1 MRIIAA
7 FVLLFAAMS
16 AVAADSFVTTKGEAT
31 IEVRPDFVRIQ
42 IELLAV
48 GPHLDDIKADVDGR
62 TERVLAAASKLAVAA
77 VDIESSGAQVEREY
91 ETDRNGNDTL
101 RGYRVSRDITVK
113 LRAIDRYEEFAQAL
127 VDSGVDEVADV
138 QGGVDDRTALKQRA
152 LVAAA
157 ANAKSKAQAIAGE
170 LGIALGAPLEVGEEK
185 LWFNQSLVQRA
196 NDGYGEIVVTANL
209 QRSAAGM
216 VSGTPVTLVFRPSN
230 FKVDA
235 VVWVRFRIEPAK
247 AGQQ

>member
-1 MRIIAA
+1 MRAIVALA
-7 FVLLFAAMS
+7 LLFAAMS
-16 AVAADSFVTTKGEAT
+16 AAAADSFVTTKGEAT
-31 IEVRPDFVRIQ
+31 VEVRPDFARIQ

-48 GPHLDDIKADVDGR
+48 GPDLDKIKADVDDR
-62 TERVLAAASKLAVAA
+62 TVRVLSAAAKLAVAGA
-77 VDIESSGAQVEREY
+77 DIDSTGVQVEREY
-91 ETDRNGNDTL
+91 ESDRNGNDTL

-152 LVAAA
+152 LVAAS
-157 ANAKSKAQAIAGE
+157 ANAKSKARAIADE
-170 LGIALGAPLEVGEEK
+170 LGIALGAPIEVGEEK
-185 LWFNQSLVQRA
+185 LWFNQSLVQRT
-196 NDGYGEIVVTANL
+196 NDAYGEIVVTASR
-209 QRSAAGM
+209 QRAAAGA

-247 AGQQ
+247 P

>member
-1 MRIIAA
+1 MRVIAA

-48 GPHLDDIKADVDGR
+48 GPNLEGIKADVDSR
-62 TERVLAAASKLAVAA
+62 TERALGAASKLAVAA
-77 VDIESSGAQVEREY
+77 VDIESTGVQIEREY

-101 RGYRVSRDITVK
+101 RGYRVNRDITIK

-170 LGIALGAPLEVGEEK
+170 LGVEIGTPIEVGEEK

-196 NDGYGEIVVTANL
+196 TDGYGEIVVTGR
-209 QRSAAGM
+209 QRGAASM
-216 VSGTPVTLVFRPSN
+216 ESGTPVTLVFRPSN

-235 VVWVRFRIEPAK
+235 VVWVRFRIDPAN